1 MVLVVDKWQKYC
13 NPNYLKLTIWFA
25 LLWYLILDFDLK
37 RKKYLKLDNVKR
49 ESWFN
54 GKEFKSPKFNSYKT
68 ISAEH

>member
-1 MVLVVDKWQKYC
+1 MICFVM
-13 NPNYLKLTIWFA
+13 I
-25 LLWYLILDFDLK
+25 FDLGLWFK
-37 RKKYLKLDNVKR
+37 KKKYLKLDNVKR